1 MRVITQSPSTS
12 ERFLITVGSRLSW
25 VRARGNTHACQH
37 HARPVYPD
45 EPGSVPYPEVCAA
58 SSSLRGLTDRRC
70 NAVMELFWA
79 VTSSRYDTVT
89 ISLFALCVT
98 DHIMQS
104 FINGIIAYQALPRP
118 QFSTLQQALFPVYF
132 SLQTALP
139 VVMALTYPGTQSP
152 LGSSPS
158 GPRGF
163 FAKENRLSVLA
174 PITTIFAMNLTNLL
188 VLGPATTRIM
198 RERKRQ
204 GMLCA
209 GSRLLEGGY

>member
-1 MRVITQSPSTS
+1 MVS
-12 ERFLITVGSRLSW
+12 
-25 VRARGNTHACQH
+25 NTEH
-37 HARPVYPD
+37 Y
-45 EPGSVPYPEVCAA
+45 
-58 SSSLRGLTDRRC
+58 
-70 NAVMELFWA
+70 
-79 VTSSRYDTVT
+79 
-89 ISLFALCVT
+89 
-98 DHIMQS
+98 MQS

-158 GPRGF
+158 GPSGF

-204 GMLCA
+204 GMFCPGL
-209 GSRLLEGGY
+209 RLLEGEC

>member
-1 MRVITQSPSTS
+1 MTTS
-12 ERFLITVGSRLSW
+12 QFMVS
-25 VRARGNTHACQH
+25 NTEH
-37 HARPVYPD
+37 Y
-45 EPGSVPYPEVCAA
+45 
-58 SSSLRGLTDRRC
+58 
-70 NAVMELFWA
+70 
-79 VTSSRYDTVT
+79 
-89 ISLFALCVT
+89 
-98 DHIMQS
+98 MQS

-158 GPRGF
+158 GPSGF

-204 GMLCA
+204 GMFCPGL
-209 GSRLLEGGY
+209 RLLEGEC

>member
-1 MRVITQSPSTS
+1 MT
-12 ERFLITVGSRLSW
+12 
-25 VRARGNTHACQH
+25 
-37 HARPVYPD
+37 
-45 EPGSVPYPEVCAA
+45 AA
-58 SSSLRGLTDRRC
+58 
-70 NAVMELFWA
+70 MELFWA
-79 VTSSRYDTVT
+79 ATSSRYDTVT
-89 ISLFALCVT
+89 IPSFMFSNAEYVT
-98 DHIMQS
+98 QS

-158 GPRGF
+158 GPSGF
-163 FAKENRLSVLA
+163 FAKENRTSVLA

-204 GMLCA
+204 GMLCY
-209 GSRLLEGGY
+209 GSRLEKSEY